1 MKPPRPH
8 RLTTAHLQAA
18 YPFVGAT
25 DSTPSGPL
33 LGRDLTGASFC
44 FDPWQRYA
52 AGDITGPNM
61 VVVGQIGRG
70 KSSFVKTLL
79 WREIAMGRKAWVIDP
94 KGEYAALAEACG
106 TTPLKLEPGGL
117 VRLNPLETLT
127 PKRSPTRAPTQAPES
142 APAPPPTPDEGEPP
156 APPRPGQ
163 AEGTGGGYRR
173 GADLLSSVAAASLG
187 RPLGP
192 AERAAVDLAVRSAG
206 ERLGVLQPHGRPP
219 TVPAVIAALLAP
231 QPEAAAELRT
241 DVAGLAADGRPV
253 ALELRRLVEGD
264 LGGMFDGPTSV
275 SVDLEAPLVVLD
287 LSALYRSAAL
297 GIVMICATAWLHAAM
312 TSGDGEKRLVVVDEA
327 WAVLHDL
334 PTARWLQASFKLARS
349 LGGAHVAVLH
359 RLSDLRA
366 AGSDGSQQQHLAEG
380 LLADAETRVVFAQ
393 PPGES
398 RAGAD
403 ALGLSSTEE
412 ELLPQ
417 LPRGVALWKVGDRS
431 TLVRHLLSPYERA
444 FIDTDAAMVE
454 RRPGVDRAIGAVP
467 PSPGAGSPR
476 EAGGPRAVG
485 VAR

>member
-1 MKPPRPH
+1 MRPPRPH

-25 DSTPSGPL
+25 DSRAAGPL

-70 KSSFVKTLL
+70 KSSFVKTML
-79 WREIAMGRKAWVIDP
+79 WREIALGRKAWVIDP
-94 KGEYAALAEACG
+94 KGEYAALARACG
-106 TTPLKLEPGGL
+106 TDPLKLAPGGP
-117 VRLNPLETLT
+117 VRLNPLDILT
-127 PKRSPTRAPTQAPES
+127 P
-142 APAPPPTPDEGEPP
+142 APAPIRTRVERP
-156 APPRPGQ
+156 APLGPSAGDGPV
-163 AEGTGGGYRR
+163 GYRR

-187 RPLGP
+187 RSLGP

-206 ERLGVLQPHGRPP
+206 GRRGAPEQRGMAP
-219 TVPAVIAALLAP
+219 TVPSVIAALLAP
-231 QPEAAAELRT
+231 EPDAAAEVRT
-241 DVAGLAADGRPV
+241 DVAGLAADGRLV

-297 GIVMICATAWLHAAM
+297 GIVMTCATAWLHAAM

-349 LGGAHVAVLH
+349 LGGAHLAVLH

-398 RAGAD
+398 RAAAD

-431 TLVRHLLSPYERA
+431 TLVRHLLSPHERA

-454 RRPGVDRAIGAVP
+454 RPSLVDRAITAA
-467 PSPGAGSPR
+467 PSPPGAGARREPGAPR
-476 EAGGPRAVG
+476 GVG
-485 VAR
+485 VGR